1 MPLLELTVPEGEL
14 SDESKAELQSELAAA
29 LLRWEG
35 APDTEFFRS
44 ISWCHL
50 EELPAEAIRTPDG
63 VAEPHAVIKVTT
75 PQGALSDRRRAGMVE
90 EMTKLVLEG
99 TGWGHEAGL
108 RVWVMC
114 REIDEGSWGA
124 GGQIIQFEQL
134 RAAAKAEREKEG
146 SGREQVPAAA
156 EEAEPATA

>member
-1 MPLLELTVPEGEL
+1 MPMLELTVPEGEL
-14 SDESKAELQSELAAA
+14 TDDAKGELQQELAAA
-29 LLRWEG
+29 LLRAER

-50 EELPAEAIRTPDG
+50 HELPAEAIRTVDG
-63 VAEPHAVIKVTT
+63 VAEPHAVVQVTT
-75 PQGALSDRRRAGMVE
+75 PEGALSDRRRAEMVD
-90 EMTKLVLEG
+90 EMTKLVLG
-99 TGWGHEAGL
+99 ATGWGDGAAL

-134 RAAAKAEREKEG
+134 RSAARAELEKEG
-146 SGREQVPAAA
+146 SGREQVPAAR
-156 EEAEPATA
+156 ETAPTSA

>member
-14 SDESKAELQSELAAA
+14 SDEARGELQGELAGA

-50 EELPAEAIRTPDG
+50 QELPADSIRTPDG
-63 VAEPHAVIKVTT
+63 SAEPHAVVKVTT
-75 PQGALSDRRRAGMVE
+75 PEGALSDRRRAGMVE
-90 EMTKLVLEG
+90 EMTKLVLEA
-99 TGWGHEAGL
+99 TGWGDQAAL

-114 REIDEGSWGA
+114 REIDEGSWAA
-124 GGQIIQFEQL
+124 GGQIVHFEQL
-134 RAAAKAEREKEG
+134 REAAKAEREKAG
-146 SGREQVPAAA
+146 SGRDEVPAAKTA
-156 EEAEPATA
+156 ATA

>member
-1 MPLLELTVPEGEL
+1 MPMLEMTVPEGEL
-14 SDESKAELQSELAAA
+14 SDDVRGGLQQDLAAA
-29 LLRWEG
+29 LLRAER

-50 EELPAEAIRTPDG
+50 QELPAAAMRTADG
-63 VAEPHAVIKVTT
+63 VAAPHVVVKVTT
-75 PQGALSDRRRAGMVE
+75 PEGALSDRRRAEMVA
-90 EMTKLVLEG
+90 EMTKLVLG
-99 TGWGHEAGL
+99 ATGWGDEAAL

-146 SGREQVPAAA
+146 SGREQVPSAR
-156 EEAEPATA
+156 ETATA

>member
-1 MPLLELTVPEGEL
+1 MPMLELTVPAGEL
-14 SDESKAELQSELAAA
+14 TDDTKGELQQNLAAA
-29 LLRWEG
+29 LLRAER

-50 EELPAEAIRTPDG
+50 QELPAEAMRTVDDI
-63 VAEPHAVIKVTT
+63 AAPHAVVKVTT
-75 PQGALSDRRRAGMVE
+75 PQGALSDRRRAEMVD
-90 EMTKLVLEG
+90 EMTKLVLG
-99 TGWGHEAGL
+99 ATGWGDDAAL

-146 SGREQVPAAA
+146 SGAAKVPATQA
-156 EEAEPATA
+156 